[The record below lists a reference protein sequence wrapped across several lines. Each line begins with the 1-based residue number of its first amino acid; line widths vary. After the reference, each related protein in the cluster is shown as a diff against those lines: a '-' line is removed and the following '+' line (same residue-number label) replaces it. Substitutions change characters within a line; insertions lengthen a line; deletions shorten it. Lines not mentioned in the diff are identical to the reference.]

1 MELEAVVL
9 TGGSSKRMGFDK
21 SKIQVA
27 GEANAD
33 RISRLLT
40 KSGIPATILGPDG
53 VADLSPG
60 AGPLAALAKFGPS
73 AEWIFVAACD
83 MPLFQPK
90 IVSILKNQIGERDA
104 AMPVIDGRV
113 QPFCGLF
120 SKAAILKTADFYES
134 GEARVM
140 KWVDSLDAIYL
151 DENELTD
158 AGINP
163 NCVKS
168 ANTPEEW
175 AQLISNTEAQPKLLD

>member
-9 TGGSSKRMGFDK
+9 TGGSSKRMGLDK

-33 RISRLLT
+33 RISRLI
-40 KSGIPATILGPDG
+40 KNSGIPVTILGPDG
-53 VADLSPG
+53 MADLAPG
-60 AGPLAALAKFGPS
+60 AGPLAALAEFKPS
-73 AEWIFVAACD
+73 AELIFVAACD

-90 IVSILKNQIGERDA
+90 IVPILKNQIGERDA

-120 SKAAILKTADFYES
+120 TKAAILKTADFCKS

-140 KWVDSLDAIYL
+140 KWVDSLDAFYL
-151 DENELTD
+151 DENELT
-158 AGINP
+158 AACINP

-175 AQLISNTEAQPKLLD
+175 EHLISNSEAQPKLLD